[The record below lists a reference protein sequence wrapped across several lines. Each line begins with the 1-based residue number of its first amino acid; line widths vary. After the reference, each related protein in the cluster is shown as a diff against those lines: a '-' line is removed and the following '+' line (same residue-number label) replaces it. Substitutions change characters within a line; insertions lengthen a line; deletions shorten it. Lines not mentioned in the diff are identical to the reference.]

1 MIHPDRGG
9 CCPFLLNLAHEP
21 TLGPCAVRAFKC
33 TTVHFKK
40 AAALDSSSPKWWP
53 APELHQP
60 VQAVALH
67 RCQLLPPPA
76 GTSLSRLLPPGL
88 GLGVTAELG
97 LPNCPTVARAL
108 AQLRPGQPVT
118 AGTALPLSD
127 SEGLLCISRLCWWN
141 VCVLGHLYV
150 DVSMCS

>member
-1 MIHPDRGG
+1 MIHPDLGW

-21 TLGPCAVRAFKC
+21 TLGPCAVRVFKC
-33 TTVHFKK
+33 TVFKK
-40 AAALDSSSPKWWP
+40 AAALDSSSPRWWQ

-60 VQAVALH
+60 VQALALH

-76 GTSLSRLLPPGL
+76 GTSLSRLLPPDL

-108 AQLRPGQPVT
+108 AQLRPGQLLTV
-118 AGTALPLSD
+118 GTALQLSD

-141 VCVLGHLYV
+141 VCVLGCLYV
-150 DVSMCS
+150 DTCMCT